1 MIGAGK
7 GMAEYRLKMENISKS
22 FASIQALDSVELL
35 VKEGEVHALLGMNGA
50 GKSTLVKILSGVYTK
65 DSGRIFIDDQEV
77 FINKA
82 QDAMDYGVATV
93 YQHPQLVYT
102 FTGYENIYLGE
113 ESRSFM
119 INRDIM
125 NKTAQ
130 ELAKEYRINI
140 DVAKMVGDMRPI
152 ERELI
157 CILNALSKKSKILI
171 LDEPTSILTE
181 KEIEILFDVVRELKT
196 KGVSIIFVTHRLDEV
211 NQICDKITVFRDGK
225 NIQSLSVGKGLDSTY
240 IAELMLGRKLEKF
253 YPPKSDREPGEVVLE
268 TQNLALN
275 RRFENISLKARKNE
289 ILGIFGL
296 IGSGID
302 ELSKVIFGAVS
313 PSQGKIY
320 IKGKETKIKS
330 PRVAIKNKVFLI
342 PSDRQM
348 EGFVGDQGID
358 SNITMPRMDK
368 ITYNVFG
375 LINEGIKRKHATDLV
390 KDLSITTPHVKKR
403 VAELSGGNQQKV
415 VVAKGLYTDADIY
428 IFSEPTIGVDIG
440 AKYSIYEIMR
450 ELSKTSV
457 VILIS
462 SDIEEVYGMS
472 DKVMVLNQG
481 KMKIETKTDE
491 ITINTMLV
499 HAVSNV

>member
-1 MIGAGK
+1 
-7 GMAEYRLKMENISKS
+7 MENISKS
-22 FASIQALDSVELL
+22 FASMQALDNVELR

-77 FINKA
+77 FINNA
-82 QDAMDYGVATV
+82 QDGMNCGVATV
-93 YQHPQLVYT
+93 YQHPNLVNT
-102 FTGYENIYLGE
+102 FTGYENIFLGE
-113 ESRSFM
+113 ESKSFTV
-119 INRDIM
+119 NREKLKKD
-125 NKTAQ
+125 AQ
-130 ELAKEYRINI
+130 DLAADYKVNV
-140 DVAKMVGDMRPI
+140 DVTKMVGDMRPV

-181 KEIEILFDVVRELKT
+181 KEIEILFDVIHELKT

-225 NIQSLSVGKGLDSTY
+225 NIRSLEVGKGLDSAY
-240 IAELMLGRKLEKF
+240 IAELMLGRSLKKF
-253 YPPKSDREPGEVVLE
+253 YPLKSTEEPGEIVLE
-268 TQNLALN
+268 MQNLTLN
-275 RRFENISLKARKNE
+275 RRFDNISLKARKNE
-289 ILGIFGL
+289 IFGIFGL

-302 ELSKVIFGAVS
+302 ELSKVIFGAVP
-313 PSQGKIY
+313 PSQGKIF

-330 PRVAIKNKVFLI
+330 PRAAIKNKIFLI

-358 SNITMPRMDK
+358 SNITMPKMEK
-368 ITYNVFG
+368 ITYRAFG
-375 LINEGIKRKHATDLV
+375 LINEGIKRKDSTKLV
-390 KDLSITTPHVKKR
+390 KDLSIATPTVKKV

-428 IFSEPTIGVDIG
+428 IFSEPTIGVDVG
-440 AKYSIYEIMR
+440 AKFSIYEIMR
-450 ELSKTSV
+450 DLSKTSA

-462 SDIEEVYGMS
+462 SDIEEVYGMA
-472 DKVMVLNQG
+472 DRVMVLNQG
-481 KMKIETKTDE
+481 KKKIEAKTDE
-491 ITINTMLV
+491 ITLNTMLV
-499 HAVSNV
+499 HAVSNA